1 MSGYSS
7 VNQRQIK
14 LQNMPEREK
23 LRCRTNILGRQAEGE
38 LWELLTDLSTHIQK
52 HLLSAGTQNTREAAR
67 MKELCITSDAF
78 ISTPYQLYKL
88 YYCPHTY
95 SKE

>member
-52 HLLSAGTQNTREAAR
+52 HLLSAGTQKYTRSSKDEGAVYYFRCVHINTLSA
-67 MKELCITSDAF
+67 L
-78 ISTPYQLYKL
+78 
-88 YYCPHTY
+88 
-95 SKE
+95 